1 MALPPL
7 VLVVDD
13 EVPIANMICET
24 LERQG
29 LRVSHCQDAAQAL
42 IQAEALKPSLV
53 ITDIMMPVWGSGI
66 DAYHRMRSHRR
77 LKDVPIIFLTGMR
90 SELARNIVPI
100 GDPKS
105 RLLFKPVSLAHLLQ
119 SIRDLTGDRLL
130 GPAAKPKGAT
140 NG

>member
-13 EVPIANMICET
+13 EVNIANMICET

-42 IQAEALKPSLV
+42 IQAEALKPSLI

-66 DAYHRMRSHRR
+66 DAYHRLRSHRR
-77 LKDVPIIFLTGMR
+77 LKDVPVIFLTGMR

-100 GDPKS
+100 GDPIS
-105 RLLFKPVSLAHLLQ
+105 RLLFKPVSLAKLLQ
-119 SIRDLTGDRLL
+119 TIRDITGDRLL
-130 GPAAKPKGAT
+130 GPGAKPKGAN